1 MIVEI
6 ERKRDIKSDKHN
18 VNEMIAGVIAGLTI
32 MVMMVMTETIQ
43 FLVYKTNSN
52 VKSRTMLT

>member
-6 ERKRDIKSDKHN
+6 ERKRDINVNN

-32 MVMMVMTETIQ
+32 MVMMIMTETIQ
-43 FLVYKTNSN
+43 FLIYKTNSN
-52 VKSRTMLT
+52 VKSRKC